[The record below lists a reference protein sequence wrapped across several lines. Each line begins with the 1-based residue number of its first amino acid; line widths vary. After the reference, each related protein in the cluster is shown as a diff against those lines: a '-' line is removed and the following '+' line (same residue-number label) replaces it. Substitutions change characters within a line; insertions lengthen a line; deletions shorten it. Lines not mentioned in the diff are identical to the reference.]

1 MSFDVSGLNE
11 LMDRLQNMGEQG
23 KEIEE
28 KALKAGAEIFRDEIE
43 ANTPV
48 YPGGNDHG
56 KDFIV
61 VGDVKDGQI
70 PIGPDNKHYYLRFP
84 EFGTS
89 KQPAQGFMER
99 AFNDKKS
106 EAQQAIV
113 EVIKEELS
121 L

>member
-11 LMDRLQNMGEQG
+11 LMARLRNMSNQG

-28 KALKAGAEIFRDEIE
+28 KALKAGAQIFRDQIE
-43 ANTPV
+43 ENTPV
-48 YPGGNDHG
+48 YPFGNDHG

-61 VGDVKDGQI
+61 VGEVKEGTV
-70 PIGPDNKHYYLRFP
+70 PIGPDGKHYYLRFP

-89 KQPAQGFMER
+89 KQPAQGFIER

-106 EAQQAIV
+106 DAQQAIV
-113 EVIKEELS
+113 EVINEELG